1 MKKLHLFI
9 IAILFTIFGACN
21 STNNPQNNI
30 SNNDSLATGI
40 FKFDTCIFNFGKI
53 LEGEQVSTEF
63 KFTNVGNADIIISKV
78 ETSCGCTI
86 PEYDKKPVAPG
97 NVGTIRV
104 RFDSSNKSGTQYKT
118 IKLFSNCKDNEIFE
132 LVITGEVQDQE

>member
-1 MKKLHLFI
+1 MK
-9 IAILFTIFGACN
+9 
-21 STNNPQNNI
+21 NI
-30 SNNDSLATGI
+30 S
-40 FKFDTCIFNFGKI
+40 KKI
-53 LEGEQVSTEF
+53 ITLVLVLVMTLGCVPS
-63 KFTNVGNADIIISKV
+63 FTNVGNADIIISKV